1 MVMKKKSTQV
11 SVLGKNDNKYM
22 LKFPHLH
29 VKVSVNEELYKKMLN
44 SNLYEFKPIA
54 NNKLAES

>member
-1 MVMKKKSTQV
+1 MKKKSTQV
-11 SVLGKNDNKYM
+11 SIIGRNDNNYL

-54 NNKLAES
+54 NKKLAES